1 MPTYE
6 ETRKFNKGDL
16 VTLTNPDYRDIKKG
30 SLGIVIEPITEWK
43 VLMTVH
49 INGETW
55 SFPEHEFVHTRDYKE
70 KKCK

>member
-1 MPTYE
+1 ME
-6 ETRKFNKGDL
+6 RKFNKGDL

-30 SLGIVIEPITEWK
+30 SLGIVIEPTTEWK

-49 INGETW
+49 INGDTW

-70 KKCK
+70 KK

>member
-1 MPTYE
+1 MK
-6 ETRKFNKGDL
+6 RKFNKGDL

-30 SLGIVIEPITEWK
+30 TLGIVIEPITEWK

-49 INGETW
+49 INGDTW

-70 KKCK
+70 KK

>member
-1 MPTYE
+1 ME
-6 ETRKFNKGDL
+6 RKFNKGDL

-30 SLGIVIEPITEWK
+30 TLGIVIEPITEWK

-49 INGETW
+49 INGDTW

-70 KKCK
+70 KK

>member
-1 MPTYE
+1 ME
-6 ETRKFNKGDL
+6 RKFNKGDL

-30 SLGIVIEPITEWK
+30 TLGIVIEPITEWK

-49 INGETW
+49 INGDTW

-70 KKCK
+70 KQ